1 MHLCAR
7 FCASVAQVALRCR
20 PRCCTVSGAAV
31 QSMHVPAT
39 LCARP
44 AVSSHHCHRC
54 IRMYMVRALFHL
66 FNAVAACFLLQS
78 WSRLSFC
85 RTARTP
91 IARGPASL
99 AYALASWKTW
109 NASSSGLSNSIS
121 SSIPP
126 SGDGGLT
133 MRSQR
138 GSRAM
143 AQLYRA
149 CSLSDCVA
157 LHPRM
162 YLARNCRMMRRLLH
176 AAGSAAYLATDP

>member
-31 QSMHVPAT
+31 LLMHAPAT
-39 LCARP
+39 LRARP
-44 AVSSHHCHRC
+44 AVSSHHYRRY
-54 IRMYMVRALFHL
+54 IQMYMVRARFHL
-66 FNAVAACFLLQS
+66 FNAVVACFLLQS

-91 IARGPASL
+91 IAHGPASL

-109 NASSSGLSNSIS
+109 NASSSGLSNLIL

-143 AQLYRA
+143 ARLYRA
-149 CSLSDCVA
+149 SSLSDCGA
-157 LHPRM
+157 LLPRM
-162 YLARNCRMMRRLLH
+162 YLARNCRLIRRLLH
-176 AAGSAAYLATDP
+176 AAGSDAYLATDP